1 VTFSLGIVLLFFILR
16 VDVRGKVLLR
26 RRRRRRRLGES
37 NLQDFV
43 VLTLLQRGQT
53 LRLRLSPGCC
63 TLVLDYFFLTLLL
76 FFLYR

>member
-26 RRRRRRRLGES
+26 RRRRRRLGES
-37 NLQDFV
+37 DLQDLV
-43 VLTLLQRGQT
+43 VLTFLERGQT

-63 TLVLDYFFLTLLL
+63 TLILDYFFLTLLL